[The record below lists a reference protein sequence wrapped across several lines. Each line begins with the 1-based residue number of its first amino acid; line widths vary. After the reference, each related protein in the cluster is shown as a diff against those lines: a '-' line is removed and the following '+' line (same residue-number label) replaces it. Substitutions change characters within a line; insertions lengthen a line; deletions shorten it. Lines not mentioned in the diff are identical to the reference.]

1 MEKNPTTLLNNI
13 PYVRDK
19 LFDIDNYSSATGD
32 FITLEGTAVIIK
44 RIMHQ
49 LLIKKGTYIFDP
61 ELGEDILQY
70 LFEPLDTITYTNI
83 QRTVNEVVNQNK
95 GNVDVKGEVLA
106 FPNKEGFRVNI
117 TVNSENKIK
126 KVSIDVD
133 ESLLREN

>member
-1 MEKNPTTLLNNI
+1 LEKNPTTLLNNI

-106 FPNKEGFRVNI
+106 FPNKKGFRVNI

>member
-1 MEKNPTTLLNNI
+1 LEKNPTTLLNNI

-32 FITLEGTAVIIK
+32 FIILEGTAVIIK

-106 FPNKEGFRVNI
+106 FPNKKGFRVNI

>member
-106 FPNKEGFRVNI
+106 FPNKKGFRVNI